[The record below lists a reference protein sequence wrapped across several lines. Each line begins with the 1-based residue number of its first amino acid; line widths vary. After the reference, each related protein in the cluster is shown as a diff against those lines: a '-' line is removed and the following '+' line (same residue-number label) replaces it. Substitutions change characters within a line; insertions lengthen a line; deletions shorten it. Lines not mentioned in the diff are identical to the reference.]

1 MFPKRLDFM
10 PDHEQIRHWLL
21 NTVQLVV
28 DNPDD
33 VAIEIVLGDQ
43 RTIFRIRVNSGDVG
57 KVIGKQGRTSQSLR
71 TLTGAIGM
79 KARCRFIL
87 EIDEG
92 KV

>member
-1 MFPKRLDFM
+1 M
-10 PDHEQIRHWLL
+10 PDHEKICHWLL

-33 VAIEIVLGDQ
+33 VAVEIVLGDQ
-43 RTIFRIRVNSGDVG
+43 RTIFRIRVNPGDIG

-71 TLTGAIGM
+71 TLIGAIGM

-87 EIDEG
+87 EIDED